1 MPNEDDRFGDVAEQ
15 LKQTEEGA
23 ESDDDERTDT
33 HDEPQPDEEI
43 TTEDTESETESIPE
57 QDEGRMWTNPPVDRR
72 SPLMRPICTASM
84 SGEDTW
90 DGVTRMRSSV
100 AAACSMFDVPE
111 YEGREFQDACL
122 RVIADH
128 GDEVAL
134 QILRGVASKLMR
146 NVSRKL
152 WRCLASRSRT
162 TNPAFA
168 RFSLLFRFCT
178 YCTLC
183 RLCECDWVAV
193 LRLLTKLSQP
203 SVAVKL
209 RTTRNVHDFFSHNG
223 YLTKQEEI

>member
-57 QDEGRMWTNPPVDRR
+57 QDEEDVDESTGGPAFSFDETDMHGFYVR
-72 SPLMRPICTASM
+72 
-84 SGEDTW
+84 EDTW

-134 QILRGVASKLMR
+134 QIPESVASKLMR

-168 RFSLLFRFCT
+168 RFFYYLGFAHIAHYVDYVNAIGLQS
-178 YCTLC
+178 
-183 RLCECDWVAV
+183 CDYS
-193 LRLLTKLSQP
+193 RS
-203 SVAVKL
+203 
-209 RTTRNVHDFFSHNG
+209 
-223 YLTKQEEI
+223 

>member
-57 QDEGRMWTNPPVDRR
+57 HPMRRMWTNPPVDRR
-72 SPLMRPICTASM
+72 SPLMRPICTSM
-84 SGEDTW
+84 SGRTT

-122 RVIADH
+122 RVIGRTTVTRLPYRYSERRGIEADEERVQEVVEML
-128 GDEVAL
+128 GD
-134 QILRGVASKLMR
+134 RT
-146 NVSRKL
+146 
-152 WRCLASRSRT
+152 RT
-162 TNPAFA
+162 TNPA
-168 RFSLLFRFCT
+168 
-178 YCTLC
+178 
-183 RLCECDWVAV
+183 
-193 LRLLTKLSQP
+193 LS
-203 SVAVKL
+203 
-209 RTTRNVHDFFSHNG
+209 DFLS
-223 YLTKQEEI
+223 TI